1 MKPLR
6 MLGFAALVLCVAIGA
21 ASAQTW
27 TPVNNVPNIGAGAE
41 LLLTDGRVLVHDE
54 SGNSGTWGNWW
65 TLTPDINGS
74 YATGTWS
81 QVATLP
87 SGYGPLYFAS
97 AVLPDGRV
105 DVQGGEYNNGGSS
118 WTKLGAI
125 FDPTVNPPMGQWKSV
140 TAPSGWGNIGDAQS
154 VILTTGVL
162 MLADC
167 CSTQEALADKPFTP
181 VWTATGTNKFDE
193 NDEEGWVLLPGGK
206 VLTVDAYVGSYQS
219 NGMNSEIYDPST
231 GSWTSAGSTQVQLWD
246 SSANCG
252 GASRASYEEGPI
264 VLRPDGTV
272 FATGANR
279 CAAGHTAIYKV
290 STGTWTAGP
299 DFPSNLDIADGPAA
313 LLPNGNV
320 LMMTS
325 PGIYG
330 TGGVFFEWNGS
341 SLNQVPAPP
350 NGPGD
355 SSYYGHL
362 LVLPTGQ
369 VLFTDFSSDVEIYT
383 SPGTPYPGLAPS
395 ALLTQAVLAR
405 GSSLTLFGFKFNGA
419 SQASAYGDD
428 FQDATNYP
436 IVRITNKST
445 GHVFYCRTHDHNSMA
460 VGYQGPAY
468 THLDIPSNV
477 ETGASYLEIVANGI
491 ASQKYQIAIE

>member
-1 MKPLR
+1 
-6 MLGFAALVLCVAIGA
+6 
-21 ASAQTW
+21 
-27 TPVNNVPNIGAGAE
+27 
-41 LLLTDGRVLVHDE
+41 
-54 SGNSGTWGNWW
+54 
-65 TLTPDINGS
+65 
-74 YATGTWS
+74 
-81 QVATLP
+81 
-87 SGYGPLYFAS
+87 
-97 AVLPDGRV
+97 LPDGRV

-369 VLFTDFSSDVEIYT
+369 IMFTDFSNDVELYNPT
-383 SPGTPYPGLAPS
+383 GSPYPGIAPS
-395 ALLTQAVLAR
+395 ALLTSVAIHR
-405 GSSLTLFGFKFNGA
+405 GTTFMLSGFRFNGA
-419 SQASAYGDD
+419 SQAGAYGDD

-436 IVRITNKST
+436 LVRLTNIST
-445 GHVFYCRTHDHNSMA
+445 GHIFYCRTHGHNTMA
-460 VGYQGPAY
+460 VGYPGP
-468 THLDIPSNV
+468 TFTQLDIPANV
-477 ETGASYLEIVANGI
+477 ETGGSYLEVVTNGI
-491 ASQKYQIAIE
+491 ASPKYQVAVE